1 MIYGIERI
9 AEIRKKADLS
19 IEEVIEGLRS
29 IQPHPDHGGV
39 VEGFVEKGGAHEYAD
54 LLLLDALRIAGRQDV
69 VDAYLEV
76 KRRFDGF
83 WYA

>member
-1 MIYGIERI
+1 MKHGIKRVT
-9 AEIRKKADLS
+9 EIRKKADLS
-19 IEEVIEGLRS
+19 IEDVIQGLGCIR
-29 IQPHPDHGGV
+29 PHIVD
-39 VEGFVEKGGAHEYAD
+39 GFVEKGDAHEYAD

-76 KRRFDGF
+76 KQRFDGF

>member
-1 MIYGIERI
+1 MSQGTMDF
-9 AEIRKKADLS
+9 RKKSNLTIKD
-19 IEEVIEGLRS
+19 VIESLES
-29 IQPHPDHGGV
+29 IRPHV
-39 VEGFVEKGGAHEYAD
+39 VDGIDKQDAHEYAD
-54 LLLLDALRIAGRQDV
+54 LLLLNALRIAGRQDV